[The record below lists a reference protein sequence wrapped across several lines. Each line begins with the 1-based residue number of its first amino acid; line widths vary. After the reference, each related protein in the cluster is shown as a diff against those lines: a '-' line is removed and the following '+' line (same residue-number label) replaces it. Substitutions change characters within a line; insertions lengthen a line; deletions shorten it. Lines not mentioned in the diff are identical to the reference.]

1 MSYFLDGLV
10 QSVTPFSLLVI
21 VIGVLWGMVV
31 GALPGLG
38 LVIAITLALPFT
50 YSMSVTD
57 ALLLLIAT
65 AAGAQFGNGVT
76 AITVG
81 IPGSPSAVL
90 TVVEGYAMFRRGEG
104 GEALFLNLVAAF
116 IGQVFGAVG
125 FVLLI
130 VPLAAVAPHFLA
142 PEMFALTV
150 IGLLAVATLTAGDL
164 LKGICALILGLIF
177 GTVGADPVASVPR
190 FVFGIQEN
198 YSGLDIVAVTV
209 GLLGLGELL
218 HQLYTGV
225 FTGRASPAAPAVTTP
240 VRQRVR
246 VWAPMHSI
254 PPVLLA
260 AGFGCVVAF
269 FIGVIPGLG
278 ATAATFIVYQQLRLV
293 ARKPDELG
301 KGSREGLVAQNTA
314 DNAVVGGEL
323 VPTLGLGIPGSGS
336 MAVLMGALVL
346 QGIDPGPNVLQ
357 TRPELTGAVSA
368 GLVIAGIFLLPLG
381 WAFSYYAFQLTKV
394 WPAAIFGGGIT
405 LILLGAFAAEGRT
418 FDIYMIILFGVVG
431 FALRLFDFP
440 IAATAIGFVLSGLL
454 ESNFR
459 HGVLISDGSV
469 GAFFSRP
476 ITLLLLL
483 IAAAMLVQQWFWG
496 RRRARRGRGGPPTA
510 DATSGEKNCST
521 NR

>member
-1 MSYFLDGLV
+1 MSYFLDGLAA
-10 QSVTPFSLLVI
+10 SVTPFSLLVI
-21 VIGVLWGMVV
+21 IIGVLWGMVI

-50 YSMSVTD
+50 YSMNVSD
-57 ALLLLIAT
+57 ALLLLVAT

-90 TVVEGYAMFRRGEG
+90 TVVEGYTMFKRGEG

-116 IGQVFGAVG
+116 IGQVLGAVG

-130 VPLAAVAPHFLA
+130 VPLAAVAPSFLA

-164 LKGICALILGLIF
+164 LKGISALVVGLIF

-190 FVFGIQEN
+190 FVLGIQEN
-198 YSGLDIVAVTV
+198 YRGLDIVAVTV

-218 HQLYTGV
+218 HQLYTGT
-225 FTGRASPAAPAVTTP
+225 FARSGATSAAAAAKALAKQAP
-240 VRQRVR
+240 QRLR
-246 VWAPMHSI
+246 VWAPLRSL
-254 PPVLLA
+254 PSVLVA
-260 AGFGCVVAF
+260 AAFGCVLAF

-293 ARKPDELG
+293 ARKPELLG

-346 QGIDPGPNVLQ
+346 QGIEPGPNVLQ
-357 TRPELTGAVSA
+357 TRPELTGTVAA
-368 GLVIAGIFLLPLG
+368 GLVIAGLFLLPLG
-381 WAFSYYAFQLTKV
+381 WAFSYYAFQLTRV
-394 WPAAIFGGGIT
+394 WPAAIFSGGIS
-405 LILLGAFAAEGRT
+405 LILLGAFAAEGRV

-431 FALRLFDFP
+431 FLLRKFDFP
-440 IAATAIGFVLSGLL
+440 VAATAIGFVLSGLL
-454 ESNFR
+454 ETNFR
-459 HGVLISDGSV
+459 HGVLITEGSI

-476 ITLLLLL
+476 ITLILLLF
-483 IAAAMLVQQWFWG
+483 AAGMLVQQWFWN
-496 RRRARRGRGGPPTA
+496 RRRARRRK
-510 DATSGEKNCST
+510 DAQDTTDSPVTK
-521 NR
+521 

>member
-1 MSYFLDGLV
+1 VSYFLDGMAA
-10 QSVTPFSLLVI
+10 SVTPFSLLVI
-21 VIGVLWGMVV
+21 IIGVLWGMVV

-50 YSMSVTD
+50 YSMSVSD
-57 ALLLLIAT
+57 ALLLLVAT

-90 TVVEGYAMFRRGEG
+90 TVVEGYTMFKRGQG

-116 IGQVFGAVG
+116 IGQVLGAVG

-130 VPLAAVAPHFLA
+130 VPLAAVAPSFLA

-164 LKGICALILGLIF
+164 LKGISALVIGLIF

-190 FVFGIQEN
+190 FVLGIQEN
-198 YSGLDIVAVTV
+198 YRGLDIVAVTV

-218 HQLYTGV
+218 HQLS
-225 FTGRASPAAPAVTTP
+225 AKALAP
-240 VRQRVR
+240 QRLR
-246 VWAPMHSI
+246 VWAPLRSL
-254 PPVLLA
+254 PSVLVA
-260 AGFGCVVAF
+260 AAFGCVVAF

-314 DNAVVGGEL
+314 DNAVIGGEL

-346 QGIDPGPNVLQ
+346 QGIEPGPNVLQ
-357 TRPELTGAVSA
+357 TRPELTGTVAA
-368 GLVIAGIFLLPLG
+368 GLVIAGLFLLPLG
-381 WAFSYYAFQLTKV
+381 WAFSYYAFQLTRV
-394 WPAAIFGGGIT
+394 WPAAIFSGGVS
-405 LILLGAFAAEGRT
+405 LILLGAFAAEGRV

-431 FALRLFDFP
+431 FLLRRFDFP
-440 IAATAIGFVLSGLL
+440 VAATAIGFVLSGLL
-454 ESNFR
+454 ETNFR
-459 HGVLISDGSV
+459 HGVLITEGSI

-483 IAAAMLVQQWFWG
+483 FAAGMLVQQWFWN
-496 RRRARRGRGGPPTA
+496 RRRARRQKDAQDPT
-510 DATSGEKNCST
+510 DSPVIK
-521 NR
+521 

>member
-1 MSYFLDGLV
+1 MSYFLDGLAA
-10 QSVTPFSLLVI
+10 SVTPFSLLVI
-21 VIGVLWGMVV
+21 IIGVLWGMVI

-50 YSMSVTD
+50 YSMSVSD
-57 ALLLLIAT
+57 ALLLLVAT

-90 TVVEGYAMFRRGEG
+90 TVVEGYTMFKRGEG

-116 IGQVFGAVG
+116 IGQVLGAVG

-130 VPLAAVAPHFLA
+130 VPLAAVAPSFLA

-164 LKGICALILGLIF
+164 LKGISALVVGLIF

-190 FVFGIQEN
+190 FVLGIQEN
-198 YSGLDIVAVTV
+198 YRGLDIVAVTV

-218 HQLYTGV
+218 HQLYTGT
-225 FTGRASPAAPAVTTP
+225 FARSGATSAAAAAKALAKQAP
-240 VRQRVR
+240 QRLR
-246 VWAPMHSI
+246 VWAPLRSL
-254 PPVLLA
+254 PSVLVA
-260 AGFGCVVAF
+260 ATFGCVVAF

-346 QGIDPGPNVLQ
+346 QGIEPGPNVLQ
-357 TRPELTGAVSA
+357 TRPELTGTVAA
-368 GLVIAGIFLLPLG
+368 GLVIAGLFLLPLG
-381 WAFSYYAFQLTKV
+381 WAFSYYAFQLTRV
-394 WPAAIFGGGIT
+394 WPAAIFSGGIS
-405 LILLGAFAAEGRT
+405 LILLGAFAAEGRI

-431 FALRLFDFP
+431 FLLRRFDFP
-440 IAATAIGFVLSGLL
+440 VAATAIGFVLSGLL
-454 ESNFR
+454 ETNFR
-459 HGVLISDGSV
+459 HGVLITEGSI

-476 ITLLLLL
+476 ITLILLLF
-483 IAAAMLVQQWFWG
+483 AAGMLVQQWFWN
-496 RRRARRGRGGPPTA
+496 RRRARRRT
-510 DATSGEKNCST
+510 DAQDTTDSPATK
-521 NR
+521 